1 VNTTLT
7 RPIDL
12 EMDEAII
19 DLVQAVTI
27 RQEITA
33 TQEYLIIPRAAL
45 TPAAQRLGT
54 YLERVMGES
63 LPSPIVHAALW
74 DWLVNEVDTTV
85 GSADSLATV
94 PDAAPDLMAYLQTAR
109 ILAARPAAP

>member
-1 VNTTLT
+1 VNTTITL
-7 RPIDL
+7 PIDL

-33 TQEYLIIPRAAL
+33 CEEYLIIPRAAIA
-45 TPAAQRLGT
+45 PAATRLQS
-54 YLERVMGES
+54 YLERVTGETV
-63 LPSPIVHAALW
+63 PTPIVHAALW

-85 GSADSLATV
+85 GTADTLAVV
-94 PDAAPDLMAYLQTAR
+94 PDAAPDLMAYLETAK
-109 ILAARPAAP
+109 ILATRTPAP